1 MVSHMMI
8 RGNMSITGCIPYDWA
23 YSARK
28 GDDQETQLKLD
39 NMMKI
44 LYMLKKLLEIGIVYL
59 VNPIVM
65 VPYYLTKNFYL
76 DFSVKWNE
84 TSNAMLPKRV
94 RFSLF
99 SRLSVV
105 ANVLLKYISGGSVVI
120 NVLNE
125 QEKGLLK
132 IKKMNYGVKHEIIY

>member
-84 TSNAMLPKRV
+84 TSNAMLPTRV

>member
-44 LYMLKKLLEIGIVYL
+44 LYMLKKSY
-59 VNPIVM
+59 
-65 VPYYLTKNFYL
+65 
-76 DFSVKWNE
+76 
-84 TSNAMLPKRV
+84 
-94 RFSLF
+94 
-99 SRLSVV
+99 
-105 ANVLLKYISGGSVVI
+105 
-120 NVLNE
+120 
-125 QEKGLLK
+125 
-132 IKKMNYGVKHEIIY
+132 